1 MGFLRRDDLKL
12 GVILGLIGPV
22 IGLFGYYYWKF
33 SLYSFSDFM
42 TALRLNKPLVT
53 AITIPCLLVNIIFF
67 TYFINTKKDQTA
79 RGIFVV
85 TLIFAVTALLFKI
98 WG

>member
-79 RGIFVV
+79 RGVFVV